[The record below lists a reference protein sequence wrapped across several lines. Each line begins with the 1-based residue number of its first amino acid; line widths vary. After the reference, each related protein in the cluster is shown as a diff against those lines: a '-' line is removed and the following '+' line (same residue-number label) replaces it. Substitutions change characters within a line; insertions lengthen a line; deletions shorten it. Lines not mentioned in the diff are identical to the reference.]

1 MARTDDLSQLP
12 PGLPVPADDGACDHL
27 PGMAV
32 PPVSLRST
40 AARWVRISELPG
52 RTVLYCYPR
61 TGEPDRDPPPGWN
74 EIPGAR
80 GCTPQTCAF
89 RDHHAEIRALGAEVF
104 GLSTQTTRY
113 QQEMVERLRVPF
125 EVLSDADLLMARAL
139 RLPTFTVQGTMLV
152 KRLTM
157 IVSDGVIEHVMYP
170 VFPPDRNAEDV
181 LEWLRGRPRPVE
193 PGP

>member
-1 MARTDDLSQLP
+1 VARTDDLFELP
-12 PGLPVPADDGACDHL
+12 PDLPVPVDDGACDHL

-40 AARWVRISELPG
+40 AGRWVRLSELPG
-52 RTVLYCYPR
+52 RTVVYCYPR
-61 TGEPDRDPPPGWN
+61 TGEPDRDPPAGWN

-113 QQEMVERLRVPF
+113 QREMVERLRVPF
-125 EVLSDADLLMARAL
+125 EVLSDVDLLMARAL
-139 RLPTFTVQGTMLV
+139 RLPTLTVQGMVLV

-181 LEWLRGRPRPVE
+181 VGWLRARSAR
-193 PGP
+193 

>member
-1 MARTDDLSQLP
+1 VARTDDLFELP
-12 PGLPVPADDGACDHL
+12 PGLPVPVDDGGCDHL
-27 PGMAV
+27 PGTAV

-40 AARWVRISELPG
+40 AGRWVRLSDLPG
-52 RTVLYCYPR
+52 RTVVYCYPR
-61 TGEPDRDPPPGWN
+61 TGEPDRDPPAGWN
-74 EIPGAR
+74 EIPGTR

-113 QQEMVERLRVPF
+113 QREMVERLRVPF

-139 RLPTFTVQGTMLV
+139 RLPTLTVEGMTLV

-157 IVSDGVIEHVMYP
+157 IVSDGVIERVMYP

-181 LEWLRGRPRPVE
+181 IGWLRARPG
-193 PGP
+193 GPER